1 MAILTVPAKRKIEG
15 PWLIGTEELE
25 SINDVL
31 EAIGSKL
38 ATSLELEINET
49 IRIENEK
56 EHLSEDSIKSKIEE
70 AKARYSFEK
79 NKNKIVLSSINEN
92 KLSDKTLSGILR
104 DPKIADFI
112 PRELSV
118 DIEHGINNFF
128 NLKISTAS
136 KGKLSYQLKCFDQE
150 IENEIR
156 YEIDKWIDKNR
167 PRRVLQIWSNH
178 SDTLSGLF
186 GFIAFVAAIWLFPTS
201 VDSYKEEAKR
211 KTQELLKNGVNK
223 ENQQQAME
231 LILANQTNYTP
242 ENYVGTAVANKEM
255 KQRIFI
261 ASLVLFIFSIIRPK
275 TTIGIGARKSR
286 LNFYRIWWK
295 LVVVTIPVTFIVS
308 PLVEYIKSK
317 L

>member
-25 SINDVL
+25 SLSDVL
-31 EAIGSKL
+31 EAINNKL

-56 EHLSEDSIKSKIEE
+56 ERLSEDSIKTKIEE
-70 AKARYSFEK
+70 AKVRYSFEK
-79 NKNKIVLSSINEN
+79 TKKKIVLSSLNDN

-118 DIEHGINNFF
+118 DVEHGINNTF

-136 KGKLSYQLKCFDQE
+136 KGKLNYQLKCYDQE

-156 YEIDKWIDKNR
+156 YEIDKWIDKNQ
-167 PRRVLQIWSNH
+167 PRRILQIWSNH
-178 SDTLSGLF
+178 SDILSGVF
-186 GFIAFVAAIWLFPTS
+186 GITAFIAAILLFPTS
-201 VDSYKEEAKR
+201 VDSYKEEAKK
-211 KTQELLKNGVNK
+211 KTQELLKSGVKK
-223 ENQQQAME
+223 ENQEQAME

-242 ENYVGTAVANKEM
+242 ENYVATAVANKDI
-255 KQRIFI
+255 KQRVFVI
-261 ASLVLFIFSIIRPK
+261 SLVLFSFSIIRPK
-275 TTIGIGARKSR
+275 TTIGIGRRKN
-286 LNFYRIWWK
+286 LFNFYKIWWK
-295 LVVVTIPVTFIVS
+295 LVVVTIPITFILN
-308 PLVEYIKSK
+308 PITEYIKSK

>member
-1 MAILTVPAKRKIEG
+1 MATLTVPAKRKIEG
-15 PWLIGTEELE
+15 PWLIGAEELE
-25 SINDVL
+25 SLSDVL
-31 EAIGSKL
+31 DAISNKL
-38 ATSLELEINET
+38 AASLELEINET

-56 EHLSEDSIKSKIEE
+56 EYLSEDSIKSKIEE

-79 NKNKIVLSSINEN
+79 NKNKLVLSSLNDN

-156 YEIDKWIDKNR
+156 YEIDKWIDKNK

-178 SDTLSGLF
+178 SDIISGLF
-186 GFIAFVAAIWLFPTS
+186 GFAAFIAAILLFPTS
-201 VDSYKEEAKR
+201 ADSYKEETKR
-211 KTQELLKNGVNK
+211 KTQELLKSGVNK
-223 ENQQQAME
+223 ENQNQAME
-231 LILANQTNYTP
+231 LILSNQTNYTP
-242 ENYVGTAVANKEM
+242 ENYVTTAVANKQI
-255 KQRIFI
+255 KQRTFI
-261 ASLVLFIFSIIRPK
+261 ASIVLFIFSVVRPK
-275 TTIGIGARKSR
+275 TTIGIGRRKNC
-286 LNFYRIWWK
+286 LNFYRIWLR